1 MDETAEQTNGIT
13 GAALRLFAAAT
24 MLIDHFAGS
33 ILDFAA
39 FNSSAGWDIALLRRV
54 SLGLHLVGRLAFP
67 IFVFLLVEGFFHTR
81 SRARY
86 LKRLA
91 VLALVSEFPFDL
103 ALMLWRSDMQ
113 AGIWLRFE
121 HQNVGF
127 TLAIG
132 LLVMWACE
140 KLLER
145 GRAIGVLGGIAAV
158 VCGCLVAELLQTDY
172 SWGGVLAIAGAY
184 AVRRVGMKDLAIP
197 LIVLPLSIMYPVE
210 LVALLDWIFIHFYN
224 GERGRT
230 HGRLFY
236 AFYPA
241 HLLVLGILKVL
252 LVFPMA

>member
-1 MDETAEQTNGIT
+1 MDETTEQTGGLT
-13 GAALRLFAAAT
+13 GATLRLIAAAT

-132 LLVMWACE
+132 LLVMWTCE
-140 KLLER
+140 KLLEK
-145 GRAIGVLGGIAAV
+145 GRIVGAVGSIAAV
-158 VCGCLVAELLQTDY
+158 ACGCGLAQLLATDY

-184 AVRRVGMKDLAIP
+184 AARRVGVKDLAIP
-197 LIVLPLSIMYPVE
+197 LIVLPLAIMYPVE

-252 LVFPMA
+252 FIFPMA